1 MLQLV
6 ESNGPQKWTLI
17 AQHLPNRVG
26 KQCRERWHNHLNP
39 MIKKIAWSKEEEW
52 ILFLMHRII
61 DNKWAEIAKVL
72 EGRTDNTIKNHWNS
86 SMKRKLPNMNR
97 ALETYLERA
106 APLKYASNLEEQGK
120 TMDVPYE
127 QLQAEEK
134 KHIKMQIE

>member
-1 MLQLV
+1 
-6 ESNGPQKWTLI
+6 
-17 AQHLPNRVG
+17 
-26 KQCRERWHNHLNP
+26 

-120 TMDVPYE
+120 TSDIPYE
-127 QLQAEEK
+127 NLPAEEK
-134 KHIKMQIE
+134 KHIKM

>member
-1 MLQLV
+1 
-6 ESNGPQKWTLI
+6 
-17 AQHLPNRVG
+17 
-26 KQCRERWHNHLNP
+26 

-97 ALETYLERA
+97 ALETYLERV
-106 APLKYASNLEEQGK
+106 APLKYASNLEE
-120 TMDVPYE
+120 
-127 QLQAEEK
+127 
-134 KHIKMQIE
+134 